1 MIAFVRGKLA
11 GVLNGSVL
19 LDVGGIGY
27 QVHVPLSL
35 LNSLNDLGSE
45 LTLHTHLVVR
55 EDNLSLYGF
64 RERDELDCFLKL
76 INVSGIGPRGA
87 LAILTIFSPGE
98 LTRVIKNEDI
108 SSLTR
113 VPGIGKK
120 TAGRLILELKDKIS
134 WIEPEQAK
142 KDEGRWDL
150 DAVEAL
156 GALGYPAAEA
166 RRAVQ
171 NALRSFEQ
179 KPPEAELVKAALRLL
194 VKL

>member
-1 MIAFVRGKLA
+1 MIAFIRGKLA
-11 GVLNGSVL
+11 GVLNGSIL

-27 QVHVPLSL
+27 EIQVPLNL

-45 LTLHTHLVVR
+45 VTLHTHLAVR

-64 RERDELDCFLKL
+64 KERDELDCFLKL
-76 INVSGIGPRGA
+76 INVSGIGPRGG

-98 LTRVIKNEDI
+98 LTRIIKNEDI
-108 SSLTR
+108 PSLTR

-134 WIEPEQAK
+134 WLEPEQDKEDA
-142 KDEGRWDL
+142 GRWDL

-156 GALGYPAAEA
+156 EALGYPAAES

-171 NALRSFEQ
+171 EALRSFDQ
-179 KPPEAELVKAALRLL
+179 KPPEEELVKAALRLL

>member
-1 MIAFVRGKLA
+1 MIAFIRGKLA

-27 QVHVPLSL
+27 RVQVPLNL
-35 LNSLNDLGSE
+35 LNDLSDPGGE
-45 LTLHTHLVVR
+45 ITLHTHLAVR

-76 INVSGIGPRGA
+76 ISVSGIGPRGA

-120 TAGRLILELKDKIS
+120 TAGRIILELKDKIS
-134 WIEPEQAK
+134 WIEPEQDK
-142 KDEGRWDL
+142 KDAGRWDMA
-150 DAVEAL
+150 AVEAL
-156 GALGYPAAEA
+156 EALGYPAAES

-171 NALRSFEQ
+171 EALRSFEQ

>member
-1 MIAFVRGKLA
+1 MIAFIRGKLA
-11 GVLNGSVL
+11 GVLNGSIL

-27 QVHVPLSL
+27 EIQVPLNL
-35 LNSLNDLGSE
+35 LNSLNDRGSE
-45 LTLHTHLVVR
+45 VTLHTHLAVR

-64 RERDELDCFLKL
+64 KERDELDCFLKL
-76 INVSGIGPRGA
+76 INVSGIGPRGG

-98 LTRVIKNEDI
+98 LTRIIKNEDI
-108 SSLTR
+108 PSLTR

-134 WIEPEQAK
+134 WLEPEQDKEDA
-142 KDEGRWDL
+142 GRWDL

-156 GALGYPAAEA
+156 EALGYPAAES

-171 NALRSFEQ
+171 EALRSFDQ

>member
-11 GVLNGSVL
+11 GILNGSVL

-27 QVHVPLSL
+27 KIHVPLSL

-45 LTLHTHLVVR
+45 LTLHTHLAVR
-55 EDNLSLYGF
+55 EYNLSLYGF

-87 LAILTIFSPGE
+87 LAILTIFSPGD
-98 LTRVIKNEDI
+98 LARVIKNEDI

-120 TAGRLILELKDKIS
+120 TASRLILELKDKIS
-134 WIEPEQAK
+134 WIGPEQAQ
-142 KDEGRWDL
+142 KDEGSWDL
-150 DAVEAL
+150 GAVEAL
-156 GALGYPAAEA
+156 EALGYPAAEA

-171 NALRSFEQ
+171 DALRSFEQ

>member
-1 MIAFVRGKLA
+1 MKYRFLK
-11 GVLNGSVL
+11 S
-19 LDVGGIGY
+19 
-27 QVHVPLSL
+27 

-45 LTLHTHLVVR
+45 VTLHTHLAVR

-64 RERDELDCFLKL
+64 KERDELDCFLKL
-76 INVSGIGPRGA
+76 INVSGIGPRGG

-98 LTRVIKNEDI
+98 LTRIIKNEDI
-108 SSLTR
+108 PSLTR

-134 WIEPEQAK
+134 WLEPEQDKEDA
-142 KDEGRWDL
+142 GRWDL

-156 GALGYPAAEA
+156 EALGYPAAES

-171 NALRSFEQ
+171 EALRSFDQ

>member
-11 GVLNGSVL
+11 GILNGSVL

-27 QVHVPLSL
+27 KIHVPLSL

-45 LTLHTHLVVR
+45 LTLHTHLAVR

-87 LAILTIFSPGE
+87 LAILTIFSPGD
-98 LTRVIKNEDI
+98 LARVIKNEDI

-120 TAGRLILELKDKIS
+120 TASRLILELKDKIS
-134 WIEPEQAK
+134 WIGPEQAQ
-142 KDEGRWDL
+142 KDEGSRDL
-150 DAVEAL
+150 GAVEAL
-156 GALGYPAAEA
+156 EALGYPAAEA

-171 NALRSFEQ
+171 DALRSFEQ

>member
-1 MIAFVRGKLA
+1 MIAFIRGKLA
-11 GVLNGSVL
+11 GVLNGSIL

-27 QVHVPLSL
+27 EIQVPLNL

-45 LTLHTHLVVR
+45 VTLHTHLAVR

-64 RERDELDCFLKL
+64 KERDELDCFLKL
-76 INVSGIGPRGA
+76 INVSGIGPRGG

-98 LTRVIKNEDI
+98 LTRIIKNEDI
-108 SSLTR
+108 PSLTR

-134 WIEPEQAK
+134 WLEPEQDKEDA
-142 KDEGRWDL
+142 GRWDL

-156 GALGYPAAEA
+156 EALGYPAAES

-171 NALRSFEQ
+171 EALRSFDQ